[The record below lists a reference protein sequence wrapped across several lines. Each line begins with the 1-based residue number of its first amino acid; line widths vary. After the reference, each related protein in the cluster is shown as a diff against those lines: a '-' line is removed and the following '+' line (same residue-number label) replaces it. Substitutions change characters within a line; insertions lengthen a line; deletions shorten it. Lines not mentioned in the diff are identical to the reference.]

1 MEVHSDVS
9 KESTMEPQSNAVRES
24 APARPR
30 RHRLLRGLA
39 WGVGALGLIA
49 LGAVGAILGPRYLG
63 SILPAPVATAPTP
76 APAQSPPA
84 APAVTS
90 TPAPTAEVVLT
101 PEAVSRA
108 GMQTAPAEEI
118 ASQATIQLPG
128 TVMADAYREVKVV
141 PVVGGIVTKLHVEL
155 GTTVKRGA
163 PLATLFSP
171 ELAEVQTKYLSMRA
185 MLAADHQ
192 KLQRTQQLVEIGAA
206 SRQELEEITATHV
219 SHTTEVEA
227 ARQRLLLL
235 GLSRAHV
242 EALTNP
248 SQIVSDV
255 TVPAPTAGVITS
267 RAANLGQVVSMGQEL
282 FVVTDL
288 SQVWVIGDL
297 YEQDFQT
304 VRVGSEAALTTPAY
318 PALTLRGRVTYIDP
332 RVDPQT
338 RTAKVRVEVPNA
350 EGRLRLG
357 MYVTLAF
364 TTPGGERTVVIP
376 RTAVQAIGE
385 RQVVFVPAPDEEGKF
400 VARPVQVGP
409 LRGDLITIRS
419 GVQPGEVVVTEGS
432 FFLRAE
438 MLRNA
443 PAGS

>member
-1 MEVHSDVS
+1 MELQNEAVVH
-9 KESTMEPQSNAVRES
+9 EP
-24 APARPR
+24 PRPR
-30 RHRLLRGLA
+30 GKRRRLGRGLMRVVA
-39 WGVGALGLIA
+39 ALGLVAVGALG
-49 LGAVGAILGPRYLG
+49 AILAPRYLG
-63 SILPAPVATAPTP
+63 GAPPAPVAPAPTP
-76 APAQSPPA
+76 PVSALSASEPPA
-84 APAVTS
+84 ASAPAT
-90 TPAPTAEVVLT
+90 TAEVVLS

-108 GMQTAPAEEI
+108 GIKTAPAEVV

-141 PVVGGIVTKLHVEL
+141 PIVGGIVTKVHVEL
-155 GTTVKRGA
+155 GAAVKRGA

-171 ELAEVQTKYLSMRA
+171 ELAEAQTKYLSMRA
-185 MLAADHQ
+185 MLVADHQ
-192 KLQRTQQLVEIGAA
+192 KLQRTQQLVAIGAA
-206 SRQELEEITATHV
+206 SRQELEDITAVHA
-219 SHTTEVEA
+219 SHATEVEA

-235 GLSRAHV
+235 GLTRAHV

-255 TVPAPTAGVITS
+255 TVPAPIAGVITGRS
-267 RAANLGQVVSMGQEL
+267 ANLGQVVSMGQEL

-304 VRVGSEAALTTPAY
+304 VHVGSEAALTTPAY
-318 PALTLRGRVTYIDP
+318 PTLTLRGRLTYIDP

-376 RTAVQAIGE
+376 RGAVQTIGE

-400 VARPVQVGP
+400 LARPVQVGP
-409 LRGDLITIRS
+409 LRGDLVTIRS
-419 GVQPGEVVVTEGS
+419 GVRPGEVVVTEGS

-438 MLRNA
+438 ILRNA
-443 PAGS
+443 PGSS

>member
-1 MEVHSDVS
+1 V
-9 KESTMEPQSNAVRES
+9 
-24 APARPR
+24 
-30 RHRLLRGLA
+30 LA
-39 WGVGALGLIA
+39 
-49 LGAVGAILGPRYLG
+49 
-63 SILPAPVATAPTP
+63 
-76 APAQSPPA
+76 
-84 APAVTS
+84 
-90 TPAPTAEVVLT
+90 

-108 GMQTAPAEEI
+108 GIQTAPAEEI
-118 ASQATIQLPG
+118 ASQATMQLPG

-141 PVVGGIVTKLHVEL
+141 PVVGGIVTQIYVEL

-171 ELAEVQTKYLSMRA
+171 ELADAQTKYLSMRA

-192 KLQRTQQLVEIGAA
+192 KLQRTQQLVATGAA
-206 SRQELEEITATHV
+206 SRQELEEITATHA

-235 GLSRAHV
+235 GLSHAHV

-248 SQIVSDV
+248 SPIVSDV
-255 TVPAPTAGVITS
+255 TVPAPMAGVITG

-304 VRVGSEAALTTPAY
+304 VRVGSEAVLTTPAY

-332 RVDPQT
+332 RVDLQT

-357 MYVTLAF
+357 MYVTLTF
-364 TTPGGERTVVIP
+364 TTPGRERIVMVP
-376 RTAVQAIGE
+376 RAAVQTIGA
-385 RQVVFVPAPDEEGKF
+385 RQVVFVPAPDKEGKF
-400 VARPVQVGP
+400 LAHTVQVGP
-409 LRGDLITIRS
+409 LRGDRVTIHS

>member
-1 MEVHSDVS
+1 MELQSDVS
-9 KESTMEPQSNAVRES
+9 EERSMEPQSDVVREA
-24 APARPR
+24 APVRPK
-30 RHRLLRGLA
+30 RHRLLRGLV
-39 WGVGALGLIA
+39 WGVGALGLMAIGA
-49 LGAVGAILGPRYLG
+49 LGATLAPRYLG
-63 SILPAPVATAPTP
+63 SIQSILVSTTPTTPPTEPPA
-76 APAQSPPA
+76 SEPPA
-84 APAVTS
+84 ASTS
-90 TPAPTAEVVLT
+90 EAAAEVVLS
-101 PEAVSRA
+101 PEVVSRA
-108 GMQTAPAEEI
+108 GITTAPAEVV
-118 ASQATIQLPG
+118 ASQAVIQLPG

-141 PVVGGIVTKLHVEL
+141 PIVGGVVTKVHAEL

-171 ELAEVQTKYLSMRA
+171 ELAEAQTKYLSMRA

-192 KLQRTQQLVEIGAA
+192 KLQRTQQLIEIGAA
-206 SRQELEEITATHV
+206 SRQELEEITAVHA
-219 SHTTEVEA
+219 SHATEVEA

-235 GLSRAHV
+235 GLNRAHV

-255 TVPAPTAGVITS
+255 TVPAPITGVITS
-267 RAANLGQVVSMGQEL
+267 RTANLGQVVSMGQEL

-288 SQVWVIGDL
+288 SQLWVIGDL
-297 YEQDFQT
+297 YEQDFQK
-304 VRVGSEAALTTPAY
+304 VRLGSEAALTTPAY

-376 RTAVQAIGE
+376 RGAVQTIGE
-385 RQVVFVPAPDEEGKF
+385 RQVVFVSAPDEEGKF
-400 VARPVQVGP
+400 VAHTVEVGP
-409 LRGDLITIRS
+409 LRGDRVIIRS

-438 MLRNA
+438 MLRNS
-443 PAGS
+443 PASS

>member
-1 MEVHSDVS
+1 MELQSAEVVH
-9 KESTMEPQSNAVRES
+9 EP
-24 APARPR
+24 PRPR
-30 RHRLLRGLA
+30 GKRRRLGRGLMMVVA
-39 WGVGALGLIA
+39 ALGLIA
-49 LGAVGAILGPRYLG
+49 VGALGATLVPRYRG
-63 SILPAPVATAPTP
+63 GAPPTAVGTAPTP
-76 APAQSPPA
+76 PTSAPPA
-84 APAVTS
+84 SDPPTASVPTS
-90 TPAPTAEVVLT
+90 PAEVVLS
-101 PEAVSRA
+101 PEAMSRA
-108 GMQTAPAEEI
+108 GIKTAPAEVA

-141 PVVGGIVTKLHVEL
+141 PIVGGIVTKVHVEL
-155 GTTVKRGA
+155 GAAVKRGA

-171 ELAEVQTKYLSMRA
+171 DLAETQTKYLSMRA
-185 MLAADHQ
+185 MLVADHQ
-192 KLQRTQQLVEIGAA
+192 KLQRTQQLVAIGAA
-206 SRQELEEITATHV
+206 SRQELEDITAVHA
-219 SHTTEVEA
+219 SHATEVEA

-235 GLSRAHV
+235 GLSRVYV

-255 TVPAPTAGVITS
+255 AVPAPITGVITS
-267 RAANLGQVVSMGQEL
+267 RTANLGQVVSMGQEL

-304 VRVGSEAALTTPAY
+304 VHVGSEAALTTPAY
-318 PALTLRGRVTYIDP
+318 PTLTLRGRLTYIDP

-376 RTAVQAIGE
+376 RAAVQTIGE
-385 RQVVFVPAPDEEGKF
+385 RQVVFVPTPDEEGKF
-400 VARPVQVGP
+400 LARPVQVGP
-409 LRGDLITIRS
+409 LRGDLVTIRS
-419 GVQPGEVVVTEGS
+419 GVRPGEVVVTEGS

-443 PAGS
+443 PGSS

>member
-1 MEVHSDVS
+1 MEL
-9 KESTMEPQSNAVRES
+9 QSAEVVREPS
-24 APARPR
+24 RPR
-30 RHRLLRGLA
+30 GKRRRLGRGLVMVVA
-39 WGVGALGLIA
+39 ALGLIA
-49 LGAVGAILGPRYLG
+49 VGACGATLASRYLG
-63 SILPAPVATAPTP
+63 WPQPAPVVTAPTP
-76 APAQSPPA
+76 PVSAPPA
-84 APAVTS
+84 SEAPAVSAPTS
-90 TPAPTAEVVLT
+90 TSEVMLS
-101 PEAVSRA
+101 PEALGRA
-108 GMQTAPAEEI
+108 GIKTAPAEVA
-118 ASQATIQLPG
+118 ASQVTIQLPG
-128 TVMADAYREVKVV
+128 TVMADAYREVKVF
-141 PVVGGIVTKLHVEL
+141 PIAGGIVTKVHVEL
-155 GTTVKRGA
+155 GAAVKRGA

-171 ELAEVQTKYLSMRA
+171 ELAEAQTKYLSMRA
-185 MLAADHQ
+185 MLVADHQ
-192 KLQRTQQLVEIGAA
+192 KLQRTQQLVAIGAA
-206 SRQELEEITATHV
+206 SRQEIEDITAIHA
-219 SHTTEVEA
+219 SHATEVEA

-248 SQIVSDV
+248 NQIVSDV
-255 TVPAPTAGVITS
+255 TVPAPISGAITS
-267 RAANLGQVVSMGQEL
+267 RTANLGQVVSMGQEL

-304 VRVGSEAALTTPAY
+304 VHVGSEAVLSTPAY
-318 PALTLRGRVTYIDP
+318 PALMLRGRVTYIDP

-338 RTAKVRVEVPNA
+338 RTAKVRVEVANA

-376 RTAVQAIGE
+376 RGAVQTIGE
-385 RQVVFVPAPDEEGKF
+385 RQIVFVPAPDEEGKF
-400 VARPVQVGP
+400 LACPVQVGP
-409 LRGDLITIRS
+409 LRGDLVTIRS

>member
-1 MEVHSDVS
+1 MELQGEEIVH
-9 KESTMEPQSNAVRES
+9 KLP
-24 APARPR
+24 RPR
-30 RHRLLRGLA
+30 GKRRRLGRGLMRVVA
-39 WGVGALGLIA
+39 ALGLIA
-49 LGAVGAILGPRYLG
+49 IGALGATLAPRYLG
-63 SILPAPVATAPTP
+63 GALPTPVAPVPTP
-76 APAQSPPA
+76 QVSAPPASEPPA
-84 APAVTS
+84 AIAPVSTS
-90 TPAPTAEVVLT
+90 EVVLS

-108 GMQTAPAEEI
+108 GIKTVPAEVVT
-118 ASQATIQLPG
+118 SQATIQLPG

-141 PVVGGIVTKLHVEL
+141 PIVGGIITKVHVEL
-155 GTTVKRGA
+155 GATVKRGT
-163 PLATLFSP
+163 PLAMLFSP
-171 ELAEVQTKYLSMRA
+171 ELAEAQTKYLSMRA
-185 MLAADHQ
+185 MLVADHQ
-192 KLQRTQQLVEIGAA
+192 KLQRTQQLVTIGAA
-206 SRQELEEITATHV
+206 SRQELEDITAVHA
-219 SHTTEVEA
+219 SHATEVEA

-235 GLSRAHV
+235 GLSREHV

-255 TVPAPTAGVITS
+255 TVPAPLTGVITS
-267 RAANLGQVVSMGQEL
+267 RTANLGQVASMAQEL

-297 YEQDFQT
+297 YEQDFQA
-304 VRVGSEAALTTPAY
+304 VHVGSEAALTTPAY
-318 PALTLRGRVTYIDP
+318 PILTLRGRVTYIDP

-338 RTAKVRVEVPNA
+338 RTAKVRVEVPNT

-364 TTPGGERTVVIP
+364 TTSGGERTVVIP
-376 RTAVQAIGE
+376 RAAMQTIGE

-400 VARPVQVGP
+400 LSRPVQVGP
-409 LRGDLITIRS
+409 LRGDLVTIRS

-443 PAGS
+443 PASS